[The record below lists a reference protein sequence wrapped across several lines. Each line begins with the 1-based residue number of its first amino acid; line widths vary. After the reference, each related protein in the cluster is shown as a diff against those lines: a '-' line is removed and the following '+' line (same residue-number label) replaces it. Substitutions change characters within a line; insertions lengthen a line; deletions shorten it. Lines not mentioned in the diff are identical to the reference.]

1 MAAMTTRSFS
11 PTARLAPAQSESA
24 NPSRLSP
31 LQSESE
37 CGRFFASC
45 WEPSSRG
52 RSWTRPSDS
61 VLQPNPESAW
71 INGGS
76 PTSGFLQFGT
86 KGPFSDF
93 YQSLAGNAFVDW
105 IFMIGLLGVGVAL
118 LAGIGVRIAALAG
131 ALMLVMMWTAYLSPD
146 NHPVLDDH
154 LVYAAVLAGIAVTG
168 AGTKWGFGKWWSES
182 SLVRKYPF
190 LK

>member
-24 NPSRLSP
+24 IASP
-31 LQSESE
+31 VGIGVWAILRIMLGAIFTWAFLDKTFGLGFATES
-37 CGRFFASC
+37 
-45 WEPSSRG
+45 
-52 RSWTRPSDS
+52 
-61 VLQPNPESAW
+61 ESAW

-105 IFMIGLLGVGVAL
+105 IFMIGLLGIGVAL
-118 LAGIGVRIAALAG
+118 LAGIGVRIAALTG
-131 ALMLVMMWTAYLSPD
+131 ALMLVMMWTAYLTPD

-154 LVYAAVLAGIAVTG
+154 LVYAVVLAGIAVSD